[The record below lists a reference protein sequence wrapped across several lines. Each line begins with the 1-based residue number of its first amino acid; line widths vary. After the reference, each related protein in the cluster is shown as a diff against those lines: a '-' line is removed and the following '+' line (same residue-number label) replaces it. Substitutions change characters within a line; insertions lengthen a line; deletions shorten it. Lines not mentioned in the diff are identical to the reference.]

1 MCFKSRKCKA
11 LCMVPGE
18 KKKKYWSTKDNF
30 ILRSY
35 RLWFGGMVT
44 NTTTPDVDKCLAVI
58 LCYFTLLTRLTCV
71 GTNRTF

>member
-1 MCFKSRKCKA
+1 MFQIKENVKLYVLYQGGKN
-11 LCMVPGE
+11 
-18 KKKKYWSTKDNF
+18 KYRSTF

-35 RLWFGGMVT
+35 RLWLGGMVT
-44 NTTTPDVDKCLAVI
+44 DTITPDVNKCLPVR